1 MGIADVVLHPHRMRV
16 IQALLGRPGL
26 TTADLRDA
34 MPDVPPAT
42 LYRHLGTL
50 IDAGVV
56 EVVEER
62 KVRGAVERTYAL
74 GATAAYVDGAEART
88 MTVEQHRQAFL
99 LFVSTLLGDFERY
112 LGRED
117 IDLER
122 DLVGY
127 RQVPLELTDEE
138 LVQLLGD
145 LNAALLPWV
154 RRTPSAGAQRRIF
167 TTVLMPTEPPPAGP
181 ASGAD
186 G

>member
-1 MGIADVVLHPHRMRV
+1 MGIADVVLHPHRMRI
-16 IQALLGRPGL
+16 IQALLGHPRL
-26 TTADLRDA
+26 TTADLRAA

-56 EVVEER
+56 DVVEER

-74 GATAAYVDGAEART
+74 GGTAAYVDGAEART

-112 LGRED
+112 LERGD

-127 RQVPLELTDEE
+127 RQVPLQLTDEE
-138 LVQLLGD
+138 LVQMLGD

-154 RRTPSAGAQRRIF
+154 QRAPSPGAQRRIF
-167 TTVLMPTEPPPAGP
+167 TTVLMPTDPPGGA
-181 ASGAD
+181 ASSAD
-186 G
+186 D

>member
-1 MGIADVVLHPHRMRV
+1 MAVADVVLHPHRLRIV
-16 IQALLGRPGL
+16 QALLGHAGR
-26 TTADLRDA
+26 TTADLRSA
-34 MPDVPPAT
+34 LPDIPPAT

-56 EVVEER
+56 DVVEER

-74 GATAAYVDGAEART
+74 GGTAPYVDGAEART
-88 MTVEQHRQAFL
+88 MSVEQHRQAFL
-99 LFVSTLLGDFERY
+99 VFVSSLLAEFDRY
-112 LGRED
+112 LDGAD

-127 RQVPLELTDEE
+127 RQVPLHLTDEE
-138 LVQLLGD
+138 LVQMLGD

-154 RRTPSAGAQRRIF
+154 QRDLAPGRRRRVL
-167 TTVLMPTEPPPAGP
+167 TTVLMPADPPAPRTVG
-181 ASGAD
+181 D